1 MATSTIF
8 TNINISNSDEV
19 ELFLDALEKSESL
32 PQTQSKAAVEYTE
45 DSTAIDSLLKK
56 AESLDV

>member
-8 TNINISNSDEV
+8 TNINISEPDEV
-19 ELFLDALEKSESL
+19 ELFLDALEKSETLSQK
-32 PQTQSKAAVEYTE
+32 QTDNVIEYTE
-45 DSTAIDSLLKK
+45 DSKSIEGLIKK